1 MLPEALIR
9 VLAATAAALAAELTD
24 QLLHLIGIPKDEAQL
39 ARAVLKASTAA
50 AAGLFIE
57 TVVRAADKAGQNPAR
72 R

>member
-24 QLLHLIGIPKDEAQL
+24 QLLDLIGIPEDEAQL

-50 AAGLFIE
+50 AASLIIE
-57 TVVRAADKAGQNPAR
+57 TVIRSAGKNPAR
-72 R
+72 L

>member
-24 QLLHLIGIPKDEAQL
+24 QLLDLIGIPKDEAQL

-50 AAGLFIE
+50 AASLIIE
-57 TVVRAADKAGQNPAR
+57 TVIRAADKAGKNPAR